1 MSRNGSG
8 TYNLPAG
15 NPVVSGTTIT
25 SNWANSTMSDIA
37 SALSGSLASDGQT
50 PAIGN
55 LNMANNRIINMTD
68 PTNAQDAVTVNFLS
82 TGTYTIN
89 CGTF

>member
-50 PAIGN
+50 PATGN

-68 PTNAQDAVTVNFLS
+68 PSNAQDAVTVNFLS

>member
-1 MSRNGSG
+1 MN
-8 TYNLPAG
+8 
-15 NPVVSGTTIT
+15 
-25 SNWANSTMSDIA
+25 DIA
-37 SALSGSLASDGQT
+37 SALSGSLAADGQT
-50 PAIGN
+50 PAQGS

-68 PTNAQDAVTVNFLS
+68 PQNAQDAVTVNFLS

>member
-8 TYNLPAG
+8 QYNLPAG
-15 NPVVSGTTIT
+15 NPVVAGTSIT
-25 SNWANSTMSDIA
+25 SNWANTTMNDIA
-37 SALSGSLASDGQT
+37 SALSGSLAADGQT
-50 PAIGN
+50 PAQGS
-55 LNMANNRIINMTD
+55 LNMANNRIINVTD
-68 PTNAQDAVTVNFLS
+68 PQNAQDAVTVNFLS

>member
-8 TYNLPAG
+8 LYSLPAG
-15 NPVVSGTTIT
+15 NPVVSGTSIT
-25 SNWANSTMSDIA
+25 SNWANSTMNDIA

-50 PAIGN
+50 PATGS

-68 PTNAQDAVTVNFLS
+68 PVNAQDAVTVNFLS

>member
-8 TYNLPAG
+8 QYNLPAG

-50 PAIGN
+50 PATGS
-55 LNMANNRIINMTD
+55 LNMANNRIINVTD

>member
-8 TYNLPAG
+8 QYNLPAG
-15 NPVVSGTTIT
+15 NPVVAGTSIT
-25 SNWANSTMSDIA
+25 SNWANTTMNDIA
-37 SALSGSLASDGQT
+37 SALSGSLAADGQT
-50 PAIGN
+50 PAQGS

-68 PTNAQDAVTVNFLS
+68 PQNAQDAVTVNFLS

>member
-8 TYNLPAG
+8 LYNLPAG

-37 SALSGSLASDGQT
+37 AALSGSLASDGQT
-50 PAIGN
+50 PATGS
-55 LNMANNRIINMTD
+55 LNMANNRIINVTD
-68 PTNAQDAVTVNFLS
+68 PQNAQDAVTVNFLS

>member
-8 TYNLPAG
+8 QYNLPAG
-15 NPVVSGTTIT
+15 NPVVAGTSIT
-25 SNWANSTMSDIA
+25 SNWANTTMNDIA
-37 SALSGSLASDGQT
+37 SALSGSLAADGQT
-50 PAIGN
+50 PAQGS

-68 PTNAQDAVTVNFLS
+68 PQNAQDAVTLNFLS

>member
-1 MSRNGSG
+1 
-8 TYNLPAG
+8 
-15 NPVVSGTTIT
+15 
-25 SNWANSTMSDIA
+25 MSDIA

-50 PAIGN
+50 PATGN

>member
-8 TYNLPAG
+8 LYSLPAG
-15 NPVVSGTTIT
+15 NPVVSGTSIT
-25 SNWANSTMSDIA
+25 SNWANSTMNDIA

-50 PAIGN
+50 PATGS
-55 LNMANNRIINMTD
+55 LNMANNRIINVTD
-68 PTNAQDAVTVNFLS
+68 PQNAQDAVTVNFLS

>member
-1 MSRNGSG
+1 
-8 TYNLPAG
+8 
-15 NPVVSGTTIT
+15 
-25 SNWANSTMSDIA
+25 MSDIA

-50 PAIGN
+50 PATGN

-68 PTNAQDAVTVNFLS
+68 PSNAQDAVTVNFLS

>member
-8 TYNLPAG
+8 LYSLPAG

-25 SNWANSTMSDIA
+25 SNWANSTMNDIA

-50 PAIGN
+50 PATGS
-55 LNMANNRIINMTD
+55 LNMANNRIINVTD
-68 PTNAQDAVTVNFLS
+68 PQNAQDAVTVNFLS

>member
-50 PAIGN
+50 PATGN

>member
-8 TYNLPAG
+8 QYNLPAG

-25 SNWANSTMSDIA
+25 SNWANSTMNDIA
-37 SALSGSLASDGQT
+37 FALTGSLASDGQT
-50 PAIGN
+50 PATGS
-55 LNMANNRIINMTD
+55 LNMANNRIINVTD
-68 PTNAQDAVTVNFLS
+68 PQNAQDAVTVNFLS
-82 TGTYTIN
+82 TGTYTVN